1 MTFLPGQSGNPGGS
15 GTRKIF
21 RDAINMEMLMHERG
35 ELDPVPRAS
44 ARGLIR
50 AQIMKAADGD
60 LAALAFLCERAEGKA
75 SVQIGG
81 RSGRSSS
88 RYRVAKMLP
97 PASPHSWQRSAGAAS
112 RSLRLLRSR
121 MTRRSRHCD
130 TYFLELLLNP
140 TYA

>member
-81 RSGRSSS
+81 SEWPIQLEVSRGEDAAARIAAQLAEIGR
-88 RYRVAKMLP
+88 RGVEVA
-97 PASPHSWQRSAGAAS
+97 AVAAVE
-112 RSLRLLRSR
+112 
-121 MTRRSRHCD
+121 D
-130 TYFLELLLNP
+130 DEEK
-140 TYA
+140 